1 MTKFKKQLQAIESL
15 DWQID
20 QNDNEIEISNYSPAG
35 EQLVEYLNADNIV
48 ESCKS
53 IYENYDADE
62 HAEMWIAHRGKDGV
76 PNSITELVN
85 DANKIEQMYYD
96 LYQKVLCA

>member
-1 MTKFKKQLQAIESL
+1 MTKFKKQLQAIKGL

-48 ESCKS
+48 ESCKN

-62 HAEMWIAHRGKDGV
+62 HAAMWIAHRGKDGV
-76 PNSITELVN
+76 PNSITALVN